1 MLYVIIPVLCWDKSP
16 LDNGGCVLYEQD
28 VSQKWRVLFHGSDV
42 TGETVTKAEAL
53 LAGLKPE
60 SPLRY
65 RLDAELDEICEI
77 HDVCRN

>member
-1 MLYVIIPVLCWDKSP
+1 M
-16 LDNGGCVLYEQD
+16 LYEQD
-28 VSQKWRVLFHGSDV
+28 VSRKWQALFRGSDV

-65 RLDAELDEICEI
+65 RLDTELDEICGL
-77 HDVCRN
+77 HDVRRNEANLG